1 VISEADPRILT
12 YPEEYDNSLPDDV
25 SFPEFILQRI
35 VRWDDKVACVSE
47 KSYIF
52 TVRIRKI

>member
-1 VISEADPRILT
+1 MISEADPRILT
-12 YPEEYDNSLPDDV
+12 YPDEYDNSLPDDV

-47 KSYIF
+47 KSYVF
-52 TVRIRKI
+52 N